1 MASRFE
7 EFPVFSLRLNP
18 TLVFGENY
26 KNFRQVGY
34 LANPVSGA
42 ECSEELF
49 LISQNSLF
57 LIWFL
62 SKVLSK
68 AHGRNYAFVSIR
80 WELRD
85 QRPAEA
91 LKPRMS
97 LPTVP
102 RTLIL
107 ITSNRG
113 YVMTDGIFVIVFKL
127 FLLSLVI
134 LRASVTQYSSLLLLS
149 STTLTM

>member
-1 MASRFE
+1 MQRG
-7 EFPVFSLRLNP
+7 N
-18 TLVFGENY
+18 
-26 KNFRQVGY
+26 
-34 LANPVSGA
+34 
-42 ECSEELF
+42 
-49 LISQNSLF
+49 ISNISNSLF

-62 SKVLSK
+62 SKALSK

-97 LPTVP
+97 LLTVP
-102 RTLIL
+102 RSLIL
-107 ITSNRG
+107 IASNRG
-113 YVMTDGIFVIVFKL
+113 YVVTDGIFVIVFKL
-127 FLLSLVI
+127 FILSLVI

-149 STTLTM
+149 STALAM